1 MSKNLLIVE
10 SPAKVKTISKFLG
23 KDFDILA
30 SYGHVIDLPKST
42 LGIDVDNDFQVR
54 YITIR
59 GKGDIL
65 SKLKSKAKASDNIYL
80 ATDPD
85 REGET
90 ISWHIKNAIE
100 SKISKSAVI
109 RRVTFNEITK
119 TAVTNAI
126 KNPRDIDMNLVNS
139 QQARRVIDRI
149 VGYKISPILW
159 EKIKRGLSAGRVQS
173 VALRLICERE
183 KEISEFLPME
193 YWTLDVELK
202 YKGNEF
208 TANFYGNSD
217 RKIPLG
223 KEDDV
228 NKIIDEI
235 GNSEFLVKDI
245 KKSKR
250 EKKAPLPFTTST
262 LQQEAGKSLNFAVSK
277 TMRIAQRL
285 YEGLDIKGRGT
296 TSLITY
302 LRTDSTRV
310 SNEAIIAAKDFI
322 SEKYGN
328 SYVSEVIINKETDNK
343 VQDAHEAIRPTY
355 IEILPDD
362 IKDSVSRDEYRL
374 YNLIWKRFI
383 ASRMTN
389 AIYDTGKVSIEANG
403 YIFNMNASKLSFNG
417 FMSVYVS
424 EDEKNEKQNK
434 LPEFN
439 VGDKVDFRNFLKNQ
453 HFTQPP
459 AHFTESSLVKMLEED
474 GIGRPST
481 YAPTINTLLNRRY
494 ITKEKKNL
502 FVTELGNAVND
513 MVKKSFSDIVDE
525 KFTANMEKDL
535 DEVEKGAI
543 SWKEILYKFYPN
555 FEKEVEKAYNEL
567 EKVQIAEEV
576 SEEKCDNCGA
586 NLIVKYGPYGKFLAC
601 PNFPDCR
608 FTKPYIERTGFLCP
622 QCKKHEIIKLRTKKG
637 RIFFGCEDRDCD
649 FKAWQIP
656 KDAEKLN
663 VDNEKTM

>member
-23 KDFDILA
+23 KEYDVIA

-42 LGIDVDNDFQVR
+42 LGIDVENDFQVK

-65 SKLKSKAKASDNIYL
+65 KKLKSKSKSSDNIYL

-100 SKISKSAVI
+100 NIINKNTTIK
-109 RRVTFNEITK
+109 RVTFNEITK
-119 TAVTNAI
+119 TAVSNAI
-126 KNPRDIDMNLVNS
+126 DNPRNIDINLVNS

-149 VGYKISPILW
+149 VGYKISPLLW

-173 VALRLICERE
+173 VALKLICERE
-183 KEISEFLPME
+183 KEISEFVPVE
-193 YWTLDVELK
+193 YWTLDVLLK
-202 YKGNEF
+202 YKNKEF
-208 TANFYGNSD
+208 VASFYGDSNK
-217 RKIPLG
+217 KIQLNN
-223 KEDDV
+223 ESDV
-228 NKIIDEI
+228 NKILEDI
-235 GNSEFLVKDI
+235 GNSDFVVKDI

-262 LQQEAGKSLNFAVSK
+262 MQQEAGKSLNFAVSK
-277 TMRIAQRL
+277 TMRVAQKL

-310 SNEAIIAAKDFI
+310 SNEAIIAAKNFI

-328 SYVSEVIINKETDNK
+328 RYVSDVIVSKESDNK

-355 IEILPDD
+355 IEILPED
-362 IKDSVSRDEYRL
+362 IKESVSRDEYRL

-389 AIYDTGKVSIEANG
+389 AIYDTGKVSISANG
-403 YIFNMNASKLSFNG
+403 YIFNMNASKINFDG
-417 FMSVYVS
+417 FLSVYMT
-424 EDEKNEKQNK
+424 EDDKNEKQNI
-434 LPEFN
+434 LPDFEI
-439 VGDKVDFRNFLKNQ
+439 GDKLTFRDFLKNQ

-459 AHFTESSLVKMLEED
+459 AHFTESSLVKVLEED

-494 ITKEKKNL
+494 VTKEKKNL

-535 DEVEKGAI
+535 DEIEKGKKE
-543 SWKEILYKFYPN
+543 WKEVLYKFYPN

-567 EKVQIAEEV
+567 EKVQIKEEV
-576 SEEKCDNCGA
+576 SDEKCDNCGA

-622 QCKKHEIIKLRTKKG
+622 KCEKHELIKLRSKKG
-637 RIFFGCEDRDCD
+637 RIFYGCEDKDCD
-649 FKAWQIP
+649 FVCWQIP
-656 KDAEKLN
+656 KDAKNVN
-663 VDNEKTM
+663 VDKENTM

>member
-23 KDFDILA
+23 KEYDVIA

-42 LGIDVDNDFQVR
+42 LGIDIDNDFQVK

-65 SKLKSKAKASDNIYL
+65 KKLKSKSKSSDNIYL

-100 SKISKSAVI
+100 NIINKNTTIK
-109 RRVTFNEITK
+109 RVTFNEITK
-119 TAVTNAI
+119 TAVSNAI
-126 KNPRDIDMNLVNS
+126 DNPRNIDINLVNS

-149 VGYKISPILW
+149 VGYKISPLLW

-173 VALRLICERE
+173 VALKLICKRE
-183 KEISEFLPME
+183 KEISEFVPVE
-193 YWTLDVELK
+193 YWTLDVLLK
-202 YKGNEF
+202 YKNKEF
-208 TANFYGNSD
+208 VANFYGDSNK
-217 RKIPLG
+217 KIQLNN
-223 KEDDV
+223 ESDV
-228 NKIIDEI
+228 NKILEDI
-235 GNSEFLVKDI
+235 GNSDFVVKDI

-262 LQQEAGKSLNFAVSK
+262 MQQEAGKSLNFAVSK
-277 TMRIAQRL
+277 TMRVAQKL

-310 SNEAIIAAKDFI
+310 SNEAIIAAKNFI

-328 SYVSEVIINKETDNK
+328 RYVSDVIISKESDNK

-355 IEILPDD
+355 IEILPED
-362 IKDSVSRDEYRL
+362 IKESVSKDEYRL

-389 AIYDTGKVSIEANG
+389 AIYDTGKVIISANN
-403 YIFNMNASKLSFNG
+403 YIFNMNASKINFDG
-417 FMSVYVS
+417 FLSVYMT
-424 EDEKNEKQNK
+424 EDDKNEKQNV
-434 LPEFN
+434 LPDFEI
-439 VGDKVDFRNFLKNQ
+439 GDKLTFRDFLKNQ

-459 AHFTESSLVKMLEED
+459 AHFTESSLVKVLEED

-494 ITKEKKNL
+494 VTKEKKNL

-535 DEVEKGAI
+535 DEIEKGKME
-543 SWKEILYKFYPN
+543 WKEVLYKFYPN

-567 EKVQIAEEV
+567 EKVQIKEEV
-576 SEEKCDNCGA
+576 SDEKCDNCGA

-622 QCKKHEIIKLRTKKG
+622 KCEKHELIKLRSKKG
-637 RIFFGCEDRDCD
+637 RIFYGCEDKDCD
-649 FKAWQIP
+649 FVCWQIP
-656 KDAEKLN
+656 KDAKNVN
-663 VDNEKTM
+663 VDKENTM